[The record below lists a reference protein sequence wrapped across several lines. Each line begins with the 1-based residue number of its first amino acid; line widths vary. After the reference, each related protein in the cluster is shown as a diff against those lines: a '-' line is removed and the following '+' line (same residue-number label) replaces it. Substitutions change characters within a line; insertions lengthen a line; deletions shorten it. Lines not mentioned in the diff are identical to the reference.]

1 MNAVAGE
8 RVGLPGHGTY
18 ARYNARPGCRCEPCR
33 RADARYRK
41 WRGFQRANGV
51 PGRVSAVGTCRRLRG
66 LALLGYGTSR
76 LAVECGLSR
85 SLVKDHLAGRLTLV
99 RPETAGRVKAA
110 TRRLVLA
117 PGGDLLAVERARREK
132 WVPLAAWDDIDDP
145 AAVPDLG
152 PLVPRSVV
160 IVGETAELIAMG
172 LSREEIAVRL
182 GVKWNSV
189 LMAHARC
196 GVSLKG
202 AIV

>member
-1 MNAVAGE
+1 
-8 RVGLPGHGTY
+8 
-18 ARYNARPGCRCEPCR
+18 
-33 RADARYRK
+33 
-41 WRGFQRANGV
+41 
-51 PGRVSAVGTCRRLRG
+51 
-66 LALLGYGTSR
+66 
-76 LAVECGLSR
+76 
-85 SLVKDHLAGRLTLV
+85 VKDHLAGRLTLV